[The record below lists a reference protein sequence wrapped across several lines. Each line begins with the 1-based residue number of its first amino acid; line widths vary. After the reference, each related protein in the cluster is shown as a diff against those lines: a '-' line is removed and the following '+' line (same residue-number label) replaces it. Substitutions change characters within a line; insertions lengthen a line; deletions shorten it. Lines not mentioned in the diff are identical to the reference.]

1 MMDRDEDARNEILA
15 RLAQSRQELR
25 RLLDPPRGDT
35 NNGGATQGAHSGGF
49 PRSRTMQALM
59 SSRGL
64 GVVGAVAGG
73 LFLARPALAFR
84 VLRMLPAS
92 AVARTVILRA
102 IAALRSN
109 ATRPSADRGGE

>member
-1 MMDRDEDARNEILA
+1 MTDPDEDARNEILA

-35 NNGGATQGAHSGGF
+35 NGSAPQGAHPGGF

-73 LFLARPALAFR
+73 LFLARPALALR

-92 AVARTVILRA
+92 AVARTLILRA
-102 IAALRSN
+102 ITALRSN
-109 ATRPSADRGGE
+109 ATRSSADRGGGD